1 MSNQK
6 KNIEELGF
14 AKHGYPAGT
23 SPKSLQEVEQMIV
36 QVTGNL
42 NNVKSWK
49 QSLSELFTI
58 PLADFIGLQY
68 DCCLV
73 PASVAD
79 FPADL
84 KETDATAYVFTNRD
98 ATNGIQRL
106 IGASSGFHFSR
117 RMNEGQLTDWTP
129 VQGNTI
135 YYATFEVN
143 PFTGKLLMYTA
154 PGYNGPNFSLK
165 DGKLIVTI

>member
-6 KNIEELGF
+6 KNIEDLCY

-23 SPKSLQEVEQMIV
+23 LPKSLQQVEKMIEK
-36 QVTGNL
+36 VTNNL
-42 NNVKSWK
+42 NNVKIWK

-58 PLADFIGLQY
+58 PLADFIALQY

-73 PASVAD
+73 PNSVAD

-84 KETDATAYVFTNRD
+84 TETDAKAYVFTNRD
-98 ATNGIQRL
+98 ATNGIQQL

-117 RMNEGQLTDWTP
+117 RLNDGQLTNWTP
-129 VQGNTI
+129 VQGDTI
-135 YYATFEVN
+135 YYATFDVD
-143 PFTGKLLMYTA
+143 PFTGELFMHTD
-154 PGYNGPNFSLK
+154 PGYTGANFHVENGELF
-165 DGKLIVTI
+165 VTI

>member
-6 KNIEELGF
+6 KHIRELGY
-14 AKHGYPAGT
+14 AEHGYPAGT
-23 SPKSLQEVEQMIV
+23 TPKSLQEVETMVI
-36 QVTGNL
+36 QVAGNL
-42 NNVKSWK
+42 NNVKIWQ

-58 PLADFIGLQY
+58 PLADFIDLQY

-73 PASVAD
+73 PNTVAD

-84 KETDATAYVFTNRD
+84 KEVDTRAYVFTNRN
-98 ATNGIQRL
+98 ATDGIQQL
-106 IGASSGFHFSR
+106 VGASSGHHFSR
-117 RMNEGQLTDWTP
+117 RMNGGQLTGWTP

-135 YYATFEVN
+135 YYATFDVN
-143 PFTGKLLMYTA
+143 PFTGKLTMHTD
-154 PGYNGPNFSLK
+154 PGYSGANFSLK

>member
-6 KNIEELGF
+6 KNIEDLGY
-14 AKHGYPAGT
+14 AKHGYPVGT
-23 SPKSLQEVEQMIV
+23 PPKSLQQVEQMIE
-36 QVTGNL
+36 QVAGNL

-58 PLADFIGLQY
+58 PLADFIALQY

-73 PASVAD
+73 PNSVAD

-84 KETDATAYVFTNRD
+84 TGTDAKAYVFTNRD
-98 ATNGIQRL
+98 ATNGIQQL

-117 RMNEGQLTDWTP
+117 RLNDGQLSDWTP
-129 VQGNTI
+129 VQGNTT

-143 PFTGKLLMYTA
+143 PFTGQLIMYTD
-154 PGYNGPNFSLK
+154 PGYNGANFSLK